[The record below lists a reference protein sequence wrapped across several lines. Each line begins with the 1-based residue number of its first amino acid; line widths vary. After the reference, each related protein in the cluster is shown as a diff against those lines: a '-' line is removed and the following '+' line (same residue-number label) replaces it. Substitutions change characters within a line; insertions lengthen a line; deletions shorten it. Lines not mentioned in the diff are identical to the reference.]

1 MYEWFISQRY
11 LRAKHKQGFIS
22 LISLISVAG
31 ITVGVIALIVVLA
44 VYSGFTDGLRDQI
57 LGVNSH
63 IIVQQYGGAIH
74 DYELTREQILTV
86 QEVTGATPYLYAQTL
101 LSSRYGG
108 NGVVLRGID
117 PETAEN
123 VVGLSKQMITG
134 TIYELNQAEDTRVP
148 TIILGKA
155 LASDLRVGINDKVR
169 LISPSGPLTPMGVI
183 PKIKT
188 CLVSGIFETG
198 MYEYDATL
206 AYMSI
211 NNVQQFL
218 GEGDIAHGI
227 EITVQE
233 QDLDRADEI
242 GAKIVNHLGQG
253 FIAKDWM
260 SMNRNLFAA
269 FKLEK
274 IGMFICLTLI
284 ILVAA
289 LNIISALIM
298 VVMEKGKDIAI
309 LKSMG
314 ATSRSI
320 MKIFFL
326 QGAVIGLTGTA
337 LGVLGGLGLCE
348 LLSRYQFIEL
358 PSNVYPMTTLPIK
371 ILPADVTIVAVSSIV
386 ITLLATL
393 YPSWKASRSTLLR
406 CCHERA
412 VSS

>member
-1 MYEWFISQRY
+1 MFEWFVGLRY

-44 VYSGFTDGLRDQI
+44 VYSGFTNGLRDQI

-63 IIVQQYGGAIH
+63 IIVQQMGGKINNY
-74 DYELTREQILTV
+74 DLVRDRILTV
-86 QEVTGATPYLYAQTL
+86 KDVTGASPYLYAQTL
-101 LSSRYGG
+101 LSSASGG
-108 NGVVLRGID
+108 NGVVLRGMD
-117 PETAEN
+117 PATAEN
-123 VVGLSKQMITG
+123 VVGLSRQMLEGSIHDLTS
-134 TIYELNQAEDTRVP
+134 NDNPRVP
-148 TIILGKA
+148 NIILGKH
-155 LASDLRVGINDKVR
+155 LAGDLRVSVGDKVR

-188 CLVSGIFETG
+188 CTVSGIFETG
-198 MYEYDATL
+198 MFEYDSSL

-211 NNVQQFL
+211 SNVQHFL
-218 GEGDIAHGI
+218 GIGDVVHGI
-227 EITVQE
+227 EVTVKNKE
-233 QDLDRADEI
+233 LNRADQVGERIVKKI
-242 GAKIVNHLGQG
+242 GIG

-260 SMNRNLFAA
+260 MMNRNLFAA

-274 IGMFICLTLI
+274 IGMFICMALI

-289 LNIISALIM
+289 LNIISALVM
-298 VVMEKGKDIAI
+298 VVMEKSKDIAI

-314 ATSRSI
+314 AASTSI
-320 MKIFFL
+320 MKIFFI
-326 QGAVIGLTGTA
+326 QGLVIGLTGTI
-337 LGVLGGLGLCE
+337 LGVGGGLGLCE

-371 ILPADVTIVAVSSIV
+371 VLPADVTIVAVSSIV

-393 YPSWKASRSTLLR
+393 YPSWKASTVHPAEVLS
-406 CCHERA
+406 
-412 VSS
+412 

>member
-1 MYEWFISQRY
+1 MKFEWFIGLRY
-11 LRAKHKQGFIS
+11 LRAKHRHGFIS
-22 LISLISVAG
+22 LISLISVGG

-44 VYSGFTDGLRDQI
+44 VFSGFTDGLRDQI

-63 IIVQQYGGAIH
+63 IIVQRMGGSIN
-74 DYELTREQILTV
+74 DYEITRDRLLTV
-86 QEVTGATPYLYAQTL
+86 NGIVGATPYLYAQTL
-101 LSSRYGG
+101 LSSASGG

-117 PETAEN
+117 PATARN
-123 VVGLSKQMITG
+123 VISLPNQMTSGSIDDLLVDSSVTG
-134 TIYELNQAEDTRVP
+134 IPN
-148 TIILGKA
+148 IILGKN
-155 LASDLRVGINDKVR
+155 LANDLRVRVNDRVK

-188 CLVSGIFETG
+188 CRISGIFETG
-198 MYEYDATL
+198 MFEYDSTL

-211 NNVQQFL
+211 AEVQAFL
-218 GEGDIAHGI
+218 GIEDIVHGI
-227 EITVQE
+227 EVAVDRS
-233 QDLDRADEI
+233 DLNRADKIAAMIPEKI
-242 GAKIVNHLGQG
+242 GGG

-260 SMNRNLFAA
+260 MMNRNLYAA

-274 IGMFICLTLI
+274 IGMFIAVALI

-289 LNIISALIM
+289 LNIISALVM
-298 VVMEKGKDIAI
+298 VVMEKSKDIAI

-314 ATSRSI
+314 ATSQAI
-320 MKIFFL
+320 MRIFFL
-326 QGAVIGLTGTA
+326 QGLVIAVAGTT

-371 ILPADVTIVAVSSIV
+371 VLPLDVTIIAVSSIV

-393 YPSWKASRSTLLR
+393 YPSWKAS
-406 CCHERA
+406 A
-412 VSS
+412 VQPAEVLS